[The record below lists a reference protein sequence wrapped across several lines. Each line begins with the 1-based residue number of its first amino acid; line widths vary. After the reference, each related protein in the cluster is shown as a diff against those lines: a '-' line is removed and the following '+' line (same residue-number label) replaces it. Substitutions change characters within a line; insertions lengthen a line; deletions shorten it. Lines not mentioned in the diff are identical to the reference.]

1 MPDGMSHRW
10 GIEMRI
16 LVAMTLAAG
25 ATSAGAGPAEYAFR
39 WDPTQGGPG
48 SAAAVVVALKLQPGK
63 SKKYVVRYF
72 DVVQPTTV
80 PPGYKVIGRERGAPG
95 EKPDATYKV
104 RGPEPIPSELL
115 AWKCP
120 LTGVSESKA
129 EVDVG
134 FVGVSLPK
142 RAFSVSCTV
151 DKAALQ
157 PVLPAGYSATAK
169 GCSSQMER
177 TKARSSKVEL
187 KVEQWS
193 LPKGEVAIEV
203 SMEGSDSDADL
214 ERFRAEVVNPLLS
227 KKAVPLKG
235 SKSELGSE
243 C

>member
-1 MPDGMSHRW
+1 
-10 GIEMRI
+10 MR
-16 LVAMTLAAG
+16 LMVAMLLAAG
-25 ATSAGAGPAEYAFR
+25 TASTFAGPAEYAFR
-39 WDPTQGGPG
+39 WDPAQGGPT

-72 DVVQPTTV
+72 DVLQPTAV
-80 PPGYKVIGRERGAPG
+80 PFDYKVVGRERGAPG
-95 EKPDATYKV
+95 ERPDATYKV
-104 RGPEPIPSELL
+104 RGPEPIPEELL

-120 LTGVSESKA
+120 LTSLSKSKA

-134 FVGVSLPK
+134 FVGVSQLR

-157 PVLPAGYSATAK
+157 RVLPAGYSATAK
-169 GCSSQMER
+169 GCSSEMER
-177 TKARSSKVEL
+177 TKVRSLNVAL

-193 LPKGEVAIEV
+193 LPKGGVVIEV
-203 SMEGSDSDADL
+203 SMEGSDSDVDL
-214 ERFRAEVVNPLLS
+214 ERFRTQVAEPLMNG
-227 KKAVPLKG
+227 KAIPLEG